1 MLQQKSRLIKLNKII
16 MNSRNLFI
24 IVVFYSLFTITM
36 NYCIN
41 YNQIY
46 SIKNNLKDL
55 AISKDNTIVY
65 LKLKNNT
72 ICEYYNTKKNDVLGI
87 IHILALFTK

>member
-1 MLQQKSRLIKLNKII
+1 